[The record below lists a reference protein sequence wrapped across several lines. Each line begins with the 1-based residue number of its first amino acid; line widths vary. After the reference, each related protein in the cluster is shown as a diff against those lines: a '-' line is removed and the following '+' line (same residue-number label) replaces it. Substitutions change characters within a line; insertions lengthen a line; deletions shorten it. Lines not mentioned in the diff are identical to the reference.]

1 MTFFVYRQISA
12 SNSVGAN
19 GNTMTGYGLG
29 MQSQIPV
36 FKSKSEKLAYL
47 KKEVA
52 ENSRLNPQRAQNITL
67 INSLVKYDTPYLIS
81 STKNNKKTLEDLKE
95 SEEDSN
101 TYLRNIINKDDDE
114 SLINFKYSV
123 KDALNRLL
131 PPKKITDKDQEWVQ
145 YVTCTPVA
153 KADVVNLQE
162 NLDRRLQ
169 TEQARETGICPIR
182 EKLYTECFDELIRQI
197 TLNCLERGILLT
209 RIKKEL
215 NMTVNSYQSLYESS
229 IAYGIRTLLLAEE
242 EKKKLGDEINKIEKE
257 CEDLEVEIQEIDF
270 KIKEHKENDDKN
282 RQAAKLKH
290 IEEIEENRQKGKK
303 IKEMLRD
310 KLSFAGK

>member
-1 MTFFVYRQISA
+1 MSSLVNNN
-12 SNSVGAN
+12 SNN
-19 GNTMTGYGLG
+19 ITGNNNP
-29 MQSQIPV
+29 SQVTLPQT

-52 ENSRLNPQRAQNITL
+52 ESSRLNPQREQNITL
-67 INSLVKYDTPYLIS
+67 IS
-81 STKNNKKTLEDLKE
+81 STSKNKKTLEDLKE
-95 SEEDSN
+95 SEEQSN

-153 KADVVNLQE
+153 KSDVVNLQE
-162 NLDRRLQ
+162 NLERKLQ

-242 EKKKLGDEINKIEKE
+242 EKKKLTDEIDNIEKE
-257 CEDLEVEIQEIDF
+257 CTSLEEEINEIDA
-270 KIKEHKENDDKN
+270 KLRQHKEEDDAERKKKILEH
-282 RQAAKLKH
+282 QQ
-290 IEEIEENRQKGKK
+290 IIEENRAKGKA
-303 IKEMLRD
+303 IKEKLRD
-310 KLSFAGK
+310 KLTFIGK

>member
-1 MTFFVYRQISA
+1 MSSYTD
-12 SNSVGAN
+12 
-19 GNTMTGYGLG
+19 GNTMTGYGGG
-29 MQSQIPV
+29 MQSQQPV

-81 STKNNKKTLEDLKE
+81 STSKNKKTLEDLKE
-95 SEEDSN
+95 SEEDAN
-101 TYLRNIINKDDDE
+101 IYLRNIINKDDDE
-114 SLINFKYSV
+114 SLIGFKYSV

-242 EKKKLGDEINKIEKE
+242 EKKKIYDEIGKIEKE
-257 CEDLEVEIQEIDF
+257 CEDLEVEIQEIDY
-270 KIKEHKENDDKN
+270 KLKEHKETDDKN
-282 RQAAKLKH
+282 RQALKMKH
-290 IEEIEENRQKGKK
+290 IEEIEEHRKKGKL
-303 IKEMLRD
+303 IKEKLRD
-310 KLSFAGK
+310 KLTFVGK

>member
-1 MTFFVYRQISA
+1 MSSYTNNIS
-12 SNSVGAN
+12 STLNIP
-19 GNTMTGYGLG
+19 GNE
-29 MQSQIPV
+29 SFIPQV
-36 FKSKSEKLAYL
+36 IPQFQSKSEKLAYL
-47 KKEVA
+47 KKVVS
-52 ENSRLNPQRAQNITL
+52 ENSRLNPNREKNITL

-81 STKNNKKTLEDLKE
+81 STSKNKKTLEDLKE
-95 SEEDSN
+95 TEEQSN
-101 TYLRNIINKDDDE
+101 LYLRKIINKDDDE

-145 YVTCTPVA
+145 YVTCNPVA

-162 NLDRRLQ
+162 NLERRLQ

-182 EKLYTECFDELIRQI
+182 EKLYQECFDELIRQI

-215 NMTVNSYQSLYESS
+215 NMTMNSYQSLYESS

-242 EKKKLGDEINKIEKE
+242 EKKNLMMKLKALKKSVKIWKVK
-257 CEDLEVEIQEIDF
+257 L
-270 KIKEHKENDDKN
+270 
-282 RQAAKLKH
+282 AKL
-290 IEEIEENRQKGKK
+290 
-303 IKEMLRD
+303 MLN
-310 KLSFAGK
+310 

>member
-1 MTFFVYRQISA
+1 MSTYT
-12 SNSVGAN
+12 NAN
-19 GNTMTGYGLG
+19 TNTLTGG
-29 MQSQIPV
+29 MQTQQPV

-81 STKNNKKTLEDLKE
+81 STSQNKKTLEDLKE
-95 SEEDSN
+95 TEEDAN
-101 TYLRNIINKDDDE
+101 IYLRNIINKDEDE
-114 SLINFKYSV
+114 SLIGFKYSV

-153 KADVVNLQE
+153 KADVVSLQE

-215 NMTVNSYQSLYESS
+215 NMTINSYQSLYESS

-242 EKKKLGDEINKIEKE
+242 EKKKLNDEIGKIEDE
-257 CEDLEVEIQEIDF
+257 CQKLEEEIQEIDY
-270 KIKEHKENDDKN
+270 KLKEHKEKDDKN
-282 RQAAKLKH
+282 RKELKLKH
-290 IEEIEENRQKGKK
+290 IEEIEENRKKGKR
-303 IKEMLRD
+303 ITEELRN
-310 KLSFAGK
+310 KLTFAGK

>member
-1 MTFFVYRQISA
+1 MSSF
-12 SNSVGAN
+12 AN
-19 GNTMTGYGLG
+19 GNTMTEYGVG
-29 MQSQIPV
+29 TQSQIPV
-36 FKSKSEKLAYL
+36 FKSKSEKLAFL

-52 ENSRLNPQRAQNITL
+52 ESSRLNPQRAQNITL

-95 SEEDSN
+95 SEEDAN

-114 SLINFKYSV
+114 SLIGFKYSV

-242 EKKKLGDEINKIEKE
+242 EKKKLNDEIGKIEKE
-257 CEDLEVEIQEIDF
+257 CEDLEIEIQEIDY
-270 KIKEHKENDDKN
+270 KLKEHKETDDKN
-282 RQAAKLKH
+282 RQALKLKH
-290 IEEIEENRQKGKK
+290 IEEIEENRKKGKL
-303 IKEMLRD
+303 IKEKLRD
-310 KLSFAGK
+310 KLTFVGK

>member
-1 MTFFVYRQISA
+1 MSSFTNV
-12 SNSVGAN
+12 
-19 GNTMTGYGLG
+19 NTITGYGVG

-95 SEEDSN
+95 SEEDAN

-114 SLINFKYSV
+114 SLIGFKYSV

-182 EKLYTECFDELIRQI
+182 EKLYSECFDELIRQI

-242 EKKKLGDEINKIEKE
+242 EKKKLGDEISKIEKE

-282 RQAAKLKH
+282 RKEAKLRH

-303 IKEMLRD
+303 IKEMLRE
-310 KLSFAGK
+310 KLTFAGK

>member
-1 MTFFVYRQISA
+1 MSSYT
-12 SNSVGAN
+12 N
-19 GNTMTGYGLG
+19 GNTMTGYGAG
-29 MQSQIPV
+29 MQTQQPV

-81 STKNNKKTLEDLKE
+81 STAKNKKTLEDLKE
-95 SEEDSN
+95 SEEDAN
-101 TYLRNIINKDDDE
+101 IYLRNIINKDDDE
-114 SLINFKYSV
+114 SLIGFKYSV

-242 EKKKLGDEINKIEKE
+242 EKKKLNDEIISIEKD
-257 CEDLEVEIQEIDF
+257 CENLEVQINEIDE
-270 KIKEHKENDDKN
+270 KLRQHKEIDDAERK
-282 RQAAKLKH
+282 QKKAEH
-290 IEEIEENRQKGKK
+290 QQIIEENRAKGKL
-303 IKEMLRD
+303 IKEKLRD
-310 KLSFAGK
+310 KLTFVGK

>member
-1 MTFFVYRQISA
+1 MSSYTNNISSTLNIPGNESFIPQI
-12 SNSVGAN
+12 
-19 GNTMTGYGLG
+19 
-29 MQSQIPV
+29 IPQ
-36 FKSKSEKLAYL
+36 FQSKSEKLAYL
-47 KKEVA
+47 KKVVS
-52 ENSRLNPQRAQNITL
+52 ENSRLNPNREKNITL

-81 STKNNKKTLEDLKE
+81 STSKNKKTLEDLKE
-95 SEEDSN
+95 TEEQSN
-101 TYLRNIINKDDDE
+101 LYLRKIINKDDDE

-145 YVTCTPVA
+145 YVTCNPVA

-162 NLDRRLQ
+162 NLERRLQ

-182 EKLYTECFDELIRQI
+182 EKLYQECFDELIRQI

-215 NMTVNSYQSLYESS
+215 NMTMNSYQSLYESS

-242 EKKKLGDEINKIEKE
+242 EKKKLNDEIESIEKE
-257 CEDLEVEIQEIDF
+257 CENLESEISEIDA
-270 KIKEHKENDDKN
+270 KLKEHKENDDKM
-282 RQAAKLKH
+282 RKEQKLEHQQAIDEQRA
-290 IEEIEENRQKGKK
+290 KGKT
-303 IKEMLRD
+303 IKDKLRD
-310 KLSFAGK
+310 KLTFIGK

>member
-1 MTFFVYRQISA
+1 MSSYTNNIS
-12 SNSVGAN
+12 STLN
-19 GNTMTGYGLG
+19 
-29 MQSQIPV
+29 IPWNESFIPQV
-36 FKSKSEKLAYL
+36 IPQFQSKSEKLAYL
-47 KKEVA
+47 KKVVS
-52 ENSRLNPQRAQNITL
+52 ENSRLNPNREKNITL

-81 STKNNKKTLEDLKE
+81 STSKNKKTLEDLKE
-95 SEEDSN
+95 TEEQSN
-101 TYLRNIINKDDDE
+101 LYLRKIINKDDDE

-145 YVTCTPVA
+145 YVTCNPVA

-162 NLDRRLQ
+162 NLERRLQ

-182 EKLYTECFDELIRQI
+182 EKLYQECFDELIRQI

-215 NMTVNSYQSLYESS
+215 NMTMNSYQSLYESS

-242 EKKKLGDEINKIEKE
+242 EKKKLNDEIESIEKE
-257 CEDLEVEIQEIDF
+257 CENLESEISEIDA
-270 KIKEHKENDDKN
+270 KLKEHKENDDKM
-282 RQAAKLKH
+282 RKEQKLEHQQAIDEQRA
-290 IEEIEENRQKGKK
+290 KGKT
-303 IKEMLRD
+303 IKDKLRD
-310 KLSFAGK
+310 KLTFIGK

>member
-1 MTFFVYRQISA
+1 MSSY
-12 SNSVGAN
+12 AN

-242 EKKKLGDEINKIEKE
+242 EKKKLGDEISKIEKE

-282 RQAAKLKH
+282 RKEAKLRH
-290 IEEIEENRQKGKK
+290 IEEIEENRQKGKR
-303 IKEMLRD
+303 IKEMLRE
-310 KLSFAGK
+310 KLTFAGK

>member
-1 MTFFVYRQISA
+1 MSTFTNANSMTE
-12 SNSVGAN
+12 
-19 GNTMTGYGLG
+19 YGSG
-29 MQSQIPV
+29 IQTQPPV

-81 STKNNKKTLEDLKE
+81 STSKNKKTLEDLKE
-95 SEEDSN
+95 TEEDAN
-101 TYLRNIINKDDDE
+101 IYLRNIINKDDDE
-114 SLINFKYSV
+114 SLIGFKYSV
-123 KDALNRLL
+123 KDALNRLI

-153 KADVVNLQE
+153 KSDVVNLQE

-242 EKKKLGDEINKIEKE
+242 EKKKLNDDIGKIEKD
-257 CEDLEVEIQEIDF
+257 CEELELEIQEIDL
-270 KIKEHKENDDKN
+270 KLKEHKETDDKN
-282 RQAAKLKH
+282 RQALKMKH
-290 IEEIEENRQKGKK
+290 IEEIEENRHKGKV
-303 IKEMLRD
+303 IKEKLRE
-310 KLSFAGK
+310 KLTFAGK

>member
-1 MTFFVYRQISA
+1 MSSYT
-12 SNSVGAN
+12 N
-19 GNTMTGYGLG
+19 GNTMTGYGAG
-29 MQSQIPV
+29 MQTQQPV

-81 STKNNKKTLEDLKE
+81 STAKNKKTLEDLKE
-95 SEEDSN
+95 SEEDAN
-101 TYLRNIINKDDDE
+101 IYLRNIINKDDDE
-114 SLINFKYSV
+114 SLIGFKYSV

-242 EKKKLGDEINKIEKE
+242 EKKKLNDEIGKIEKE
-257 CEDLEVEIQEIDF
+257 CEDLEVEIQEIDY
-270 KIKEHKENDDKN
+270 KLKEHKETDDKN
-282 RQAAKLKH
+282 RQALKLKH
-290 IEEIEENRQKGKK
+290 IEEIEENIKKGKL
-303 IKEMLRD
+303 IKEKLRD
-310 KLSFAGK
+310 KLTFVGK

>member
-1 MTFFVYRQISA
+1 MTE
-12 SNSVGAN
+12 
-19 GNTMTGYGLG
+19 YGSG
-29 MQSQIPV
+29 IQTQPPV

-81 STKNNKKTLEDLKE
+81 STSKNKKTLEDLKE
-95 SEEDSN
+95 TEEDAN
-101 TYLRNIINKDDDE
+101 IYLRNIINKDDDE
-114 SLINFKYSV
+114 SLIGFKYSV
-123 KDALNRLL
+123 KDALNRLI

-153 KADVVNLQE
+153 KSDVVNLQE

-242 EKKKLGDEINKIEKE
+242 EKKKLNDDIGKIEKD
-257 CEDLEVEIQEIDF
+257 CEELELEIQEIDL
-270 KIKEHKENDDKN
+270 KLKEHKETDDKN
-282 RQAAKLKH
+282 RQALKMKH
-290 IEEIEENRQKGKK
+290 IEEIEENRHKGKV
-303 IKEMLRD
+303 IKEKLRE
-310 KLSFAGK
+310 KLTFAGK

>member
-1 MTFFVYRQISA
+1 MSSYTNNIS
-12 SNSVGAN
+12 STLNIP
-19 GNTMTGYGLG
+19 GNE
-29 MQSQIPV
+29 SFIPQV
-36 FKSKSEKLAYL
+36 IPQFQSKSEKLAYL
-47 KKEVA
+47 KKVVS
-52 ENSRLNPQRAQNITL
+52 ENSRLNPNREKNITL

-81 STKNNKKTLEDLKE
+81 STSKNKKTLEDLKE
-95 SEEDSN
+95 TEEQSN
-101 TYLRNIINKDDDE
+101 LYLRKIINKDDDE

-145 YVTCTPVA
+145 YVTCNPVA

-162 NLDRRLQ
+162 NLERRLQ

-182 EKLYTECFDELIRQI
+182 EKLYQECFDELIRQI

-215 NMTVNSYQSLYESS
+215 NMTMNSYQSLYESS

-242 EKKKLGDEINKIEKE
+242 EKKKLNDEIESIEKE
-257 CEDLEVEIQEIDF
+257 CENLESEISEIDA
-270 KIKEHKENDDKN
+270 KLKEHKENDDKM
-282 RQAAKLKH
+282 RKEQKLEHQQAIDEQRA
-290 IEEIEENRQKGKK
+290 KGKNAK
-303 IKEMLRD
+303 RAE
-310 KLSFAGK
+310 

>member
-1 MTFFVYRQISA
+1 MSTFT
-12 SNSVGAN
+12 N
-19 GNTMTGYGLG
+19 GNSMGEVGSGT
-29 MQSQIPV
+29 QSQPPV

-52 ENSRLNPQRAQNITL
+52 EYSRLNPQRAQNITL

-81 STKNNKKTLEDLKE
+81 STSKNKKTLEDLKE
-95 SEEDSN
+95 SEEDAN
-101 TYLRNIINKDDDE
+101 IYLRNIINKDDDE
-114 SLINFKYSV
+114 SLIGFKYSV

-182 EKLYTECFDELIRQI
+182 EKLYAECFDELIRQI

-242 EKKKLGDEINKIEKE
+242 EKKKLNDEIGKIERE
-257 CEDLEVEIQEIDF
+257 CQELEREIEEIDY
-270 KIKEHKENDDKN
+270 KLKEHKEIDDKT
-282 RQAAKLKH
+282 REESKLKH
-290 IEEIEENRQKGKK
+290 IEEIEENRKKGKI
-303 IKEMLRD
+303 IKEQLRE
-310 KLSFAGK
+310 KLTFVGK

>member
-1 MTFFVYRQISA
+1 MSSII
-12 SNSVGAN
+12 N
-19 GNTMTGYGLG
+19 GNTMTGYGG
-29 MQSQIPV
+29 STQSQLPA

-52 ENSRLNPQRAQNITL
+52 ENSRLNPQRAKNITL
-67 INSLVKYDTPYLIS
+67 IKSLVKYDTPYLIS
-81 STKNNKKTLEDLKE
+81 STSKNKKTLEDLKE
-95 SEEDSN
+95 SEEESN
-101 TYLRNIINKDDDE
+101 RYLRNIINKDEDE
-114 SLINFKYSV
+114 SLIGFKYSV

-131 PPKKITDKDQEWVQ
+131 PPKRITDKEQEWVQ

-153 KADVVNLQE
+153 KVDVVNLQE

-242 EKKKLGDEINKIEKE
+242 EKKKLKDEIDKIENE
-257 CEDLEVEIQEIDF
+257 CEELETEIIEIDT
-270 KIKEHKENDDKN
+270 KLKEHKETDDKN

-290 IEEIEENRQKGKK
+290 IEEIEENRQKGKI
-303 IKEMLRD
+303 IKEKLRD
-310 KLSFAGK
+310 KLTFIGK

>member
-1 MTFFVYRQISA
+1 MSSYTNNIS
-12 SNSVGAN
+12 STLNIP
-19 GNTMTGYGLG
+19 GNE
-29 MQSQIPV
+29 SFIPQV
-36 FKSKSEKLAYL
+36 IPQFQSKSEKLAYL
-47 KKEVA
+47 KKVVS
-52 ENSRLNPQRAQNITL
+52 ENSRLNPNREKNITL

-81 STKNNKKTLEDLKE
+81 STSKNKKTLEDLKE
-95 SEEDSN
+95 TEEQSN
-101 TYLRNIINKDDDE
+101 LYLRKIINKDDDE

-145 YVTCTPVA
+145 YVTCNPVA

-162 NLDRRLQ
+162 NLERRLQ

-182 EKLYTECFDELIRQI
+182 EKLYQECFDELIRQI

-215 NMTVNSYQSLYESS
+215 NMTMNSYQSLYESS

-242 EKKKLGDEINKIEKE
+242 EKKKLNDEIESIEKE
-257 CEDLEVEIQEIDF
+257 CENLESEISEIDA
-270 KIKEHKENDDKN
+270 KLKEHKENDDKM
-282 RQAAKLKH
+282 RKEQKLEHQQAIDEQRA
-290 IEEIEENRQKGKK
+290 KGKT
-303 IKEMLRD
+303 IT
-310 KLSFAGK
+310 

>member
-1 MTFFVYRQISA
+1 MSSYTNNIS
-12 SNSVGAN
+12 STLNIP
-19 GNTMTGYGLG
+19 GNE
-29 MQSQIPV
+29 SFIPQV
-36 FKSKSEKLAYL
+36 IPQFQSKSEKLAYL
-47 KKEVA
+47 KKVVS
-52 ENSRLNPQRAQNITL
+52 ENSRLNPNREKNITL

-81 STKNNKKTLEDLKE
+81 STSKNKKTLEDLKE
-95 SEEDSN
+95 TEEQSN
-101 TYLRNIINKDDDE
+101 LYLRKIINKDDDE

-145 YVTCTPVA
+145 YVTCNPVA

-162 NLDRRLQ
+162 NLERRLQ

-182 EKLYTECFDELIRQI
+182 EKLYQECFDELIRQI

-215 NMTVNSYQSLYESS
+215 NMTMNSYQSLYESS

-242 EKKKLGDEINKIEKE
+242 EKKKLNDEIESIEKE
-257 CEDLEVEIQEIDF
+257 CENLESEISEIDA
-270 KIKEHKENDDKN
+270 KLKEHKENDDKM
-282 RQAAKLKH
+282 RKEQKLEHQQAIDEQRA
-290 IEEIEENRQKGKK
+290 KGKT
-303 IKEMLRD
+303 IKD
-310 KLSFAGK
+310 KLRGY

>member
-1 MTFFVYRQISA
+1 MSTFT
-12 SNSVGAN
+12 N
-19 GNTMTGYGLG
+19 GNTMTGYGAG
-29 MQSQIPV
+29 MQTQQPV

-81 STKNNKKTLEDLKE
+81 STSKNKKTLEDLKE
-95 SEEDSN
+95 SEEAAN
-101 TYLRNIINKDDDE
+101 IYLRNIINKDDDE
-114 SLINFKYSV
+114 SLIGFKYSV

-242 EKKKLGDEINKIEKE
+242 EKKKLSDEIGKIEKE
-257 CEDLEVEIQEIDF
+257 CEDLEVEIQEIDY
-270 KIKEHKENDDKN
+270 KLKEHKETDDKN
-282 RQAAKLKH
+282 RQALKLKH
-290 IEEIEENRQKGKK
+290 IEEIEENRKKGKL
-303 IKEMLRD
+303 IKDQLRD

>member
-1 MTFFVYRQISA
+1 
-12 SNSVGAN
+12 
-19 GNTMTGYGLG
+19 
-29 MQSQIPV
+29 MQTQQPV

-81 STKNNKKTLEDLKE
+81 STAKNKKTLEDLKE
-95 SEEDSN
+95 SEEDAN
-101 TYLRNIINKDDDE
+101 IYLRNIINKDDDE
-114 SLINFKYSV
+114 SLIGFKYSV

-242 EKKKLGDEINKIEKE
+242 EKKKLNDEIGKIEKE
-257 CEDLEVEIQEIDF
+257 CEDLEVEIQEIDY
-270 KIKEHKENDDKN
+270 KLKEHKETDDKN
-282 RQAAKLKH
+282 RQALKLKH
-290 IEEIEENRQKGKK
+290 IEEIEENRKKGKL
-303 IKEMLRD
+303 IKEKLRD
-310 KLSFAGK
+310 KLTFVGK

>member
-1 MTFFVYRQISA
+1 MSTFLNNN
-12 SNSVGAN
+12 SNTIT
-19 GNTMTGYGLG
+19 GNNNQSQGLG
-29 MQSQIPV
+29 NNPQPLV

-47 KKEVA
+47 KREVA
-52 ENSRLNPQRAQNITL
+52 ENSRLNPQREQNITL
-67 INSLVKYDTPYLIS
+67 ISSLVKYDTPYLIS
-81 STKNNKKTLEDLKE
+81 STAKNKKTLEDLKE
-95 SEEDSN
+95 TEEQSN
-101 TYLRNIINKDDDE
+101 LYLRNIINKDDNED
-114 SLINFKYSV
+114 LADFKYSV

-153 KADVVNLQE
+153 KSDVVNLQE
-162 NLDRRLQ
+162 NLERKLQ

-182 EKLYTECFDELIRQI
+182 EKLYAECFDELIRQI

-242 EKKKLGDEINKIEKE
+242 EKKKLTDEISNIEKDCENLEAQIGEIDEKLRQHKEVDDAERKQKKIEHQQ
-257 CEDLEVEIQEIDF
+257 I
-270 KIKEHKENDDKN
+270 
-282 RQAAKLKH
+282 
-290 IEEIEENRQKGKK
+290 IEENRAKGKL
-303 IKEMLRD
+303 IKEKLRD
-310 KLSFAGK
+310 KLTFIGK

>member
-1 MTFFVYRQISA
+1 MSTFT
-12 SNSVGAN
+12 N
-19 GNTMTGYGLG
+19 GNTMTGYGAG
-29 MQSQIPV
+29 NQSQQPV

-81 STKNNKKTLEDLKE
+81 STSKNKKTLEDLKE
-95 SEEDSN
+95 SEEDAKI
-101 TYLRNIINKDDDE
+101 YLRNIINKDDDE
-114 SLINFKYSV
+114 SLIGFKYSV

-242 EKKKLGDEINKIEKE
+242 EKKKLADEIGKIEKD
-257 CEDLEVEIQEIDF
+257 CEELEKEIQDIDI
-270 KIKEHKENDDKN
+270 KLKEHKENDDKN
-282 RQAAKLKH
+282 RQALKLKH

-303 IKEMLRD
+303 IKEMLRE
-310 KLSFAGK
+310 KLTFAGK

>member
-1 MTFFVYRQISA
+1 MSSYT
-12 SNSVGAN
+12 N
-19 GNTMTGYGLG
+19 GNTMTGYGAG
-29 MQSQIPV
+29 MQTQQPV

-81 STKNNKKTLEDLKE
+81 STAKNKKTLEDLKE
-95 SEEDSN
+95 SEEDAN
-101 TYLRNIINKDDDE
+101 IYLRNIINKDNDE
-114 SLINFKYSV
+114 SLIGFKYSV

-131 PPKKITDKDQEWVQ
+131 PPKKINDKDQEWVQ
-145 YVTCTPVA
+145 YVTCTPVT
-153 KADVVNLQE
+153 KPDVVNLQE
-162 NLDRRLQ
+162 NLERRLQ

-242 EKKKLGDEINKIEKE
+242 EKKKLGDEISKIEKE

-282 RQAAKLKH
+282 RKEAKLRH

-310 KLSFAGK
+310 KLTFAGK

>member
-1 MTFFVYRQISA
+1 MSSYTNNISSTLNIPGNESFIPQI
-12 SNSVGAN
+12 
-19 GNTMTGYGLG
+19 
-29 MQSQIPV
+29 IPQ
-36 FKSKSEKLAYL
+36 FQSKSEKLAYL
-47 KKEVA
+47 KKVVS
-52 ENSRLNPQRAQNITL
+52 ENSRLNPNREKNITL

-81 STKNNKKTLEDLKE
+81 STSKNKKTLEDLKE
-95 SEEDSN
+95 TEEQSN
-101 TYLRNIINKDDDE
+101 LYLRKIINKDDDE

-145 YVTCTPVA
+145 YVTCNPVA

-162 NLDRRLQ
+162 NLERRLQ

-182 EKLYTECFDELIRQI
+182 EKLYQECFDELIRQI

-215 NMTVNSYQSLYESS
+215 NMTMNSYQSLYESS

-242 EKKKLGDEINKIEKE
+242 EKKQLNDEIESIEKE
-257 CEDLEVEIQEIDF
+257 CENLESEISEIDA
-270 KIKEHKENDDKN
+270 KLKEHKENDDKM
-282 RQAAKLKH
+282 RKEQKLEHQQAIDEQRA
-290 IEEIEENRQKGKK
+290 KGKT
-303 IKEMLRD
+303 IKDKLRD
-310 KLSFAGK
+310 KLTFIGK

>member
-1 MTFFVYRQISA
+1 MSSYTNNIS
-12 SNSVGAN
+12 STLNIP
-19 GNTMTGYGLG
+19 GNE
-29 MQSQIPV
+29 SFIPQV
-36 FKSKSEKLAYL
+36 IPQFQSKSEKLAYL
-47 KKEVA
+47 KKVVS
-52 ENSRLNPQRAQNITL
+52 ENSRLNPNREKNITL

-81 STKNNKKTLEDLKE
+81 STSKNKKTLEDLKE
-95 SEEDSN
+95 TEEQSN
-101 TYLRNIINKDDDE
+101 LYLRKIINKDDDE

-145 YVTCTPVA
+145 YVTCNPVA

-162 NLDRRLQ
+162 NLERRLQ

-182 EKLYTECFDELIRQI
+182 EKLYQECFDELIRQI

-215 NMTVNSYQSLYESS
+215 NMTMNSYQSLYESS

-242 EKKKLGDEINKIEKE
+242 EKKKLNDEIESIEKE
-257 CEDLEVEIQEIDF
+257 CENLESEISEIDA
-270 KIKEHKENDDKN
+270 KLKEHKENDDKM
-282 RQAAKLKH
+282 RKEQKLEHQQAIDEQRAKR
-290 IEEIEENRQKGKK
+290 N
-303 IKEMLRD
+303 
-310 KLSFAGK
+310 

>member
-1 MTFFVYRQISA
+1 MSTYLNNN
-12 SNSVGAN
+12 SNSVTGAYN
-19 GNTMTGYGLG
+19 NQFQN
-29 MQSQIPV
+29 QSLHSIPV
-36 FKSKSEKLAYL
+36 FKSKSEKLAWL
-47 KKEVA
+47 KKDIA
-52 ENSRLNPQRAQNITL
+52 ENSRLNLQREQNITL
-67 INSLVKYDTPYLIS
+67 ISSLVKYDTPYLIS
-81 STKNNKKTLEDLKE
+81 STSKNKKTLEDLKE
-95 SEEDSN
+95 TEEQSN
-101 TYLRNIINKDDDE
+101 IYLRNIINKDDDE

-153 KADVVNLQE
+153 KSDVVNLQE
-162 NLDRRLQ
+162 NLERKLQ

-182 EKLYTECFDELIRQI
+182 EKLYAECFDELIRQI

-242 EKKKLGDEINKIEKE
+242 EKKKLADEISNIQKD
-257 CEDLEVEIQEIDF
+257 CDNLESQINEIDE
-270 KIKEHKENDDKN
+270 KLKQHKEEDDAERKKKKLEHQQIIDENRAKGKAIKEK
-282 RQAAKLKH
+282 
-290 IEEIEENRQKGKK
+290 
-303 IKEMLRD
+303 LRD
-310 KLSFAGK
+310 KLTFIGK

>member
-1 MTFFVYRQISA
+1 MSTFLNNN
-12 SNSVGAN
+12 SNTIT
-19 GNTMTGYGLG
+19 GNNNQSQGLG
-29 MQSQIPV
+29 NNPQPPV

-47 KKEVA
+47 KREVA
-52 ENSRLNPQRAQNITL
+52 ENSRLNPQREQNITL
-67 INSLVKYDTPYLIS
+67 ISSLVKYDTPYLIS
-81 STKNNKKTLEDLKE
+81 STAKNKKTLEDLKE
-95 SEEDSN
+95 TEEQSN
-101 TYLRNIINKDDDE
+101 LYLRNIINKDDNED
-114 SLINFKYSV
+114 LANFKYSV

-153 KADVVNLQE
+153 KSDVVNLQE
-162 NLDRRLQ
+162 NLERKLQ

-182 EKLYTECFDELIRQI
+182 EKLYAECFDELIRQI

-242 EKKKLGDEINKIEKE
+242 EKKKLTDEISNIEKDCENLEAQIGEIDEKLRQHKEVDDAERKQKKIEHQQ
-257 CEDLEVEIQEIDF
+257 I
-270 KIKEHKENDDKN
+270 
-282 RQAAKLKH
+282 
-290 IEEIEENRQKGKK
+290 IEENRAKGKL
-303 IKEMLRD
+303 IKEKLRD
-310 KLSFAGK
+310 KLTFIGK

>member
-1 MTFFVYRQISA
+1 MSTFT
-12 SNSVGAN
+12 N
-19 GNTMTGYGLG
+19 GNIMTGYGTG
-29 MQSQIPV
+29 MQTQQPI

-81 STKNNKKTLEDLKE
+81 STSKNKKTLEDLKE
-95 SEEDSN
+95 SEEDAN

-114 SLINFKYSV
+114 SLVGFKYSV

-242 EKKKLGDEINKIEKE
+242 EKKKLSDEIGKIEKE
-257 CEDLEVEIQEIDF
+257 CEDLEIEIQEIDL
-270 KIKEHKENDDKN
+270 KLKEHKEADDKN
-282 RQAAKLKH
+282 RQALKLRH
-290 IEEIEENRQKGKK
+290 LEEIEENRKKGKI
-303 IKEMLRD
+303 IKDQLRD
-310 KLSFAGK
+310 KLTFAGK

>member
-1 MTFFVYRQISA
+1 MTSY
-12 SNSVGAN
+12 AN

-169 TEQARETGICPIR
+169 TEQARETGFCPII

>member
-1 MTFFVYRQISA
+1 MSTFLNNN
-12 SNSVGAN
+12 SNTVVT
-19 GNTMTGYGLG
+19 GNNNN
-29 MQSQIPV
+29 QSQSILARPQPPV

-52 ENSRLNPQRAQNITL
+52 ENSRLNPQREQNITL
-67 INSLVKYDTPYLIS
+67 IS
-81 STKNNKKTLEDLKE
+81 STSKNKKTLEDLKE
-95 SEEDSN
+95 SEEESN
-101 TYLRNIINKDDDE
+101 IYLRKIINKDDDE

-153 KADVVNLQE
+153 KSDVVNLQE
-162 NLDRRLQ
+162 NLERKLQ

-182 EKLYTECFDELIRQI
+182 EKLYAECFDELIRQI

-242 EKKKLGDEINKIEKE
+242 EKKKLNDEIISIEKD
-257 CEDLEVEIQEIDF
+257 CENLEVQINEIDE
-270 KIKEHKENDDKN
+270 KLRQRKEIDDAERK
-282 RQAAKLKH
+282 QKKTEH
-290 IEEIEENRQKGKK
+290 QQIIEENRAKGKS
-303 IKEMLRD
+303 IKEKLRD
-310 KLSFAGK
+310 KLTFIGK